1 MHTSTQTVAPAP
13 ALTPGR
19 WTMDANHSAITFAI
33 RHLGLSKVRGRFRVF
48 DVFLDI
54 GPSASEFEVVANIDL
69 ASIDT
74 SNSDR
79 DAHLRSTDFFN
90 VDQHPTMTFRSTR
103 IEPVD
108 DGYTMIGDLTLNG
121 ITRSVT
127 LDVESNGLVVVPAD
141 GRTHFGLSAV
151 GELRRSE
158 FGIEF
163 GLMPIGI
170 DRLALAD
177 KVAFELEMQFL
188 QPPDGSAH
196 RHARDTRTD

>member
-1 MHTSTQTVAPAP
+1 MQSATQTDASSP

-19 WTMDANHSAITFAI
+19 WPIDPTHSAITFAI
-33 RHLGLSKVRGRFRVF
+33 RHLGLNKLRRRFRVF

-74 SNSDR
+74 SNLDR

-90 VDQHPTMTFRSTR
+90 VDQQPTMTFRSTR
-103 IEPVD
+103 IEPAD
-108 DGYTMIGDLTLNG
+108 GGYTMTGDLTLNG

-158 FGIEF
+158 FDIEF
-163 GLMPIGI
+163 GIMPIGI
-170 DRLALAD
+170 DRLAL
-177 KVAFELEMQFL
+177 
-188 QPPDGSAH
+188 
-196 RHARDTRTD
+196 

>member
-1 MHTSTQTVAPAP
+1 MHSATQTGASLP
-13 ALTPGR
+13 ALTQGH
-19 WTMDANHSAITFAI
+19 WTMDPNHSAITFAI

-48 DVFLDI
+48 DVSLNI
-54 GPSASEFEVVANIDL
+54 GPATTDFEVVANIDL

-74 SNSDR
+74 SNPDR
-79 DAHLRSTDFFN
+79 DTHLRSTDFFN

-108 DGYTMIGDLTLNG
+108 DRYTMTGDLTLNG
-121 ITRSVT
+121 ITHSVT

-163 GLMPIGI
+163 GIMPIGI

-177 KVAFELEMQFL
+177 KVAFELDMQFV
-188 QPPDGSAH
+188 QPPDGSSSSPPLA
-196 RHARDTRTD
+196 

>member
-1 MHTSTQTVAPAP
+1 MQSTTQTVASSP

-19 WTMDANHSAITFAI
+19 WPIDPNHSAITFAI

-48 DVFLDI
+48 DVFLNI
-54 GPSASEFEVVANIDL
+54 GPSITEFEVVANIDL

-74 SNSDR
+74 SNPDR

-103 IEPVD
+103 IEPAA
-108 DGYTMIGDLTLNG
+108 DGYTMTGDLTLNG

-127 LDVESNGLVVVPAD
+127 LDVESNGLVAVPAD

-163 GLMPIGI
+163 GIMPIGI

-177 KVAFELEMQFL
+177 KVAFELEMQFV
-188 QPPDGSAH
+188 QPPDGSSSSPPLP
-196 RHARDTRTD
+196 

>member
-1 MHTSTQTVAPAP
+1 MQSDTQTVASAP
-13 ALTPGR
+13 ALPPGR

-33 RHLGLSKVRGRFRVF
+33 RHLGLSKIRGRFRAL
-48 DVFLDI
+48 DVSLNI
-54 GPSASEFEVVANIDL
+54 GPSTSDFEVVANIDL

-74 SNSDR
+74 SNPDR

-121 ITRSVT
+121 VTRRGTNLSDST
-127 LDVESNGLVVVPAD
+127 GLLVVPAD

-151 GELRRSE
+151 GEVRRSE

-163 GLMPIGI
+163 GIMPI
-170 DRLALAD
+170 
-177 KVAFELEMQFL
+177 
-188 QPPDGSAH
+188 
-196 RHARDTRTD
+196 

>member
-1 MHTSTQTVAPAP
+1 MHTSTQTVASSPV
-13 ALTPGR
+13 LTPGR
-19 WTMDANHSAITFAI
+19 WPMDANHSAITFAI
-33 RHLGLSKVRGRFRVF
+33 RHLGLSKVRGRFHAF
-48 DVFLDI
+48 DVSLNI
-54 GPSASEFEVVANIDL
+54 GPSTTNFEIVANIDL

-74 SNSDR
+74 GQPDR
-79 DAHLRSTDFFN
+79 DTHLRSTDFFN

-108 DGYTMIGDLTLNG
+108 DGYSMTGDLTLNG

-163 GLMPIGI
+163 GIMPIGI

-177 KVAFELEMQFL
+177 KVAFELEMQFV
-188 QPPDGSAH
+188 QPPDGSTSPPPH
-196 RHARDTRTD
+196 P

>member
-1 MHTSTQTVAPAP
+1 MVPDDEIGCNRYPGTQWELGAQMQSDTQTVAAAP

-33 RHLGLSKVRGRFRVF
+33 RHLGLSKIRGRFRVF

-74 SNSDR
+74 SNLDR

-90 VDQHPTMTFRSTR
+90 VDQQPTMTFRSTR
-103 IEPVD
+103 IEPAPD
-108 DGYTMIGDLTLNG
+108 AYTMNGDLTLNG
-121 ITRSVT
+121 TPRPGTSA
-127 LDVESNGLVVVPAD
+127 EGSNAVGVGPAD
-141 GRTHFGLSAV
+141 GRPHFGLSAV
-151 GELRRSE
+151 GEQRRSE

-163 GLMPIGI
+163 GL
-170 DRLALAD
+170 
-177 KVAFELEMQFL
+177 
-188 QPPDGSAH
+188 
-196 RHARDTRTD
+196 

>member
-1 MHTSTQTVAPAP
+1 MHSATQTVASSSP

-19 WTMDANHSAITFAI
+19 WPIDPNHSAITFAI

-54 GPSASEFEVVANIDL
+54 GPSTTDFEVVANIDL

-74 SNSDR
+74 SNPDR
-79 DAHLRSTDFFN
+79 DVHLRSTDFFN
-90 VDQHPTMTFRSTR
+90 VEQHPTMTFRSTR
-103 IEPVD
+103 IEPAA
-108 DGYTMIGDLTLNG
+108 DGYTMTGDLTLNG

-127 LDVESNGLVVVPAD
+127 LEVESNGLVVVPAD

-151 GELRRSE
+151 GELRRGEFGTE
-158 FGIEF
+158 FGI
-163 GLMPIGI
+163 MPIGI

-177 KVAFELEMQFL
+177 KVAFELEMQFV
-188 QPPDGSAH
+188 QPPDGSSSSPPLP
-196 RHARDTRTD
+196 

>member
-1 MHTSTQTVAPAP
+1 MQSATQTDASSPE
-13 ALTPGR
+13 LTPGR
-19 WTMDANHSAITFAI
+19 WPIDPNHSAITFAI

-48 DVFLDI
+48 DVFLNI
-54 GPSASEFEVVANIDL
+54 GPSITEFEVVANIDL

-74 SNSDR
+74 GNPDR
-79 DAHLRSTDFFN
+79 DTHVRSTDFFN
-90 VDQHPTMTFRSTR
+90 VDQHPSMTFRSIR
-103 IEPVD
+103 IEPAAG
-108 DGYTMIGDLTLNG
+108 GYTMTGDLTLNG

-141 GRTHFGLSAV
+141 GRTRFGLSAV

-163 GLMPIGI
+163 GIMPIGI

-177 KVAFELEMQFL
+177 KVAFELEMQFV
-188 QPPDGSAH
+188 QPPDGSSSSPPLP
-196 RHARDTRTD
+196 

>member
-1 MHTSTQTVAPAP
+1 MRSTTQTVASAP

-19 WTMDANHSAITFAI
+19 WPIDLNHSAITFAI

-48 DVFLDI
+48 DVSLDI
-54 GPSASEFEVVANIDL
+54 GPSATEFEVVANIDL

-74 SNSDR
+74 SNPDR
-79 DAHLRSTDFFN
+79 DAHVRSTDFFN
-90 VDQHPTMTFRSTR
+90 VDQHPSMTFRSTR
-103 IEPVD
+103 IEPAD
-108 DGYTMIGDLTLNG
+108 GGYTMTGDLTLNG

-127 LDVESNGLVVVPAD
+127 LDVESNGVVAVPAD

-163 GLMPIGI
+163 GIMPIGI
-170 DRLALAD
+170 DRVALAD
-177 KVAFELEMQFL
+177 KVAFELEMQFV
-188 QPPDGSAH
+188 QPPDGSTSPPP
-196 RHARDTRTD
+196 RP

>member
-1 MHTSTQTVAPAP
+1 MHSATKTVASSP

-19 WTMDANHSAITFAI
+19 WPIDLNHSAITFAI

-48 DVFLDI
+48 DVSLDI
-54 GPSASEFEVVANIDL
+54 GPSATEFEVVANIDL

-74 SNSDR
+74 SNPDR
-79 DAHLRSTDFFN
+79 DAHVRSTDFFN

-108 DGYTMIGDLTLNG
+108 DGYAMTGDLTLNG

-127 LDVESNGLVVVPAD
+127 LDVESNGLVDVPAD

-163 GLMPIGI
+163 GIMPIGI

-177 KVAFELEMQFL
+177 KVAFELDMQFVR
-188 QPPDGSAH
+188 PPDGSSSSPPLP
-196 RHARDTRTD
+196 

>member
-1 MHTSTQTVAPAP
+1 MTTIVESQSSSAELFVGAIGSTA
-13 ALTPGR
+13 
-19 WTMDANHSAITFAI
+19 
-33 RHLGLSKVRGRFRVF
+33 
-48 DVFLDI
+48 
-54 GPSASEFEVVANIDL
+54 EVVANIDL

-74 SNSDR
+74 SNPDR
-79 DAHLRSTDFFN
+79 DVHLRSTDFFN
-90 VDQHPTMTFRSTR
+90 VDQHPSMTFRSTR
-103 IEPVD
+103 IEPAD
-108 DGYTMIGDLTLNG
+108 DGYSMTGDLTLNG

-188 QPPDGSAH
+188 QPPDGSSSPPP
-196 RHARDTRTD
+196 RP

>member
-1 MHTSTQTVAPAP
+1 MQSAIRTGASSP

-19 WTMDANHSAITFAI
+19 WPIDPNHSAITFAI
-33 RHLGLSKVRGRFRVF
+33 RHLGLSKIRGRFRVF

-74 SNSDR
+74 GNPDR
-79 DAHLRSTDFFN
+79 DAHVRSTDFFN

-103 IEPVD
+103 IEPAAG
-108 DGYTMIGDLTLNG
+108 GYTMTGDLTLNG

-163 GLMPIGI
+163 GIMPIGI

-177 KVAFELEMQFL
+177 KVAFELDMQFVR
-188 QPPDGSAH
+188 PPDGSSSSPPLP
-196 RHARDTRTD
+196 

>member
-1 MHTSTQTVAPAP
+1 MHAPTQTAASAP
-13 ALTPGR
+13 ALTQGR

-33 RHLGLSKVRGRFRVF
+33 RHLGLSKVRGRFRAFAVS
-48 DVFLDI
+48 LNI
-54 GPSASEFEVVANIDL
+54 APSTADFEVVANIDL

-74 SNSDR
+74 SNPDR

-90 VDQHPTMTFRSTR
+90 GDQHPTMTFRSTR

-108 DGYTMIGDLTLNG
+108 DAYTMTGHLTLNG
-121 ITRSVT
+121 PPRSVP

-163 GLMPIGI
+163 G
-170 DRLALAD
+170 
-177 KVAFELEMQFL
+177 
-188 QPPDGSAH
+188 
-196 RHARDTRTD
+196 

>member
-1 MHTSTQTVAPAP
+1 MSSATQTIASPL

-19 WTMDANHSAITFAI
+19 WPIDPNHSAITFAI

-48 DVFLDI
+48 DVFLNI
-54 GPSASEFEVVANIDL
+54 GPSITEFEVVANIDL

-74 SNSDR
+74 SNPDR

-103 IEPVD
+103 IEPAD
-108 DGYTMIGDLTLNG
+108 DGYTMTGDLTLNG

-177 KVAFELEMQFL
+177 KVAFELEMQFV
-188 QPPDGSAH
+188 QPPDGSSSSPP
-196 RHARDTRTD
+196 RP

>member
-1 MHTSTQTVAPAP
+1 MASATPTIASAP
-13 ALTPGR
+13 ALTQGR

-48 DVFLDI
+48 DIFLDI
-54 GPSASEFEVVANIDL
+54 GPATTDFEVVANIDL

-74 SNSDR
+74 GNPDR
-79 DAHLRSTDFFN
+79 DVHLRSTDFFN

-103 IEPVD
+103 IEPVA
-108 DGYTMIGDLTLNG
+108 DGYTMTGDLTLNG

-127 LDVESNGLVVVPAD
+127 LDVESNGLVVVPAN

-163 GLMPIGI
+163 GIMPIGI

-177 KVAFELEMQFL
+177 KVAFELEMQFV
-188 QPPDGSAH
+188 QPPDGSSSSPPLP
-196 RHARDTRTD
+196 

>member
-1 MHTSTQTVAPAP
+1 MQSATQTDASSPE
-13 ALTPGR
+13 LTPGR
-19 WTMDANHSAITFAI
+19 WPIDPNHSAITFAI
-33 RHLGLSKVRGRFRVF
+33 RHLGLSKIRGRFRAL
-48 DVFLDI
+48 DVSLNI
-54 GPSASEFEVVANIDL
+54 GPSTSDFEVVANIDL
-69 ASIDT
+69 GSIDT

-90 VDQHPTMTFRSTR
+90 VDQHPTITFRSTR
-103 IEPVD
+103 IEPAD
-108 DGYTMIGDLTLNG
+108 DGYTMTGDLTLNG

-188 QPPDGSAH
+188 QPPDSSSSPPP
-196 RHARDTRTD
+196 RP

>member
-1 MHTSTQTVAPAP
+1 MSSATQTIASSL

-19 WTMDANHSAITFAI
+19 WPIDPNHSAITFAI

-74 SNSDR
+74 SNLDR

-90 VDQHPTMTFRSTR
+90 VDLHPTMTFRSTR
-103 IEPVD
+103 IEPAD
-108 DGYTMIGDLTLNG
+108 DRYTMTGDLTLNG

-177 KVAFELEMQFL
+177 KVAFELEMQFV
-188 QPPDGSAH
+188 QPPDGS
-196 RHARDTRTD
+196 

>member
-1 MHTSTQTVAPAP
+1 MASATQTVDSSL

-19 WTMDANHSAITFAI
+19 WPIDPNHSAITFAI
-33 RHLGLSKVRGRFRVF
+33 RHLGLSKVRGRFRAF
-48 DVFLDI
+48 DVSLNI
-54 GPSASEFEVVANIDL
+54 GPSTTDFKVVVNIDL

-74 SNSDR
+74 SNPDR

-103 IEPVD
+103 IEPAD
-108 DGYTMIGDLTLNG
+108 DGYTMTGDLTLNG

-163 GLMPIGI
+163 GIMPIGI

-177 KVAFELEMQFL
+177 KVAFELEMQFV
-188 QPPDGSAH
+188 QPPDGSSSSP
-196 RHARDTRTD
+196 RLP

>member
-1 MHTSTQTVAPAP
+1 MHSATQTVASAP
-13 ALTPGR
+13 TLTPGR
-19 WTMDANHSAITFAI
+19 WSIDPNHSAITFAI

-74 SNSDR
+74 ANPDR
-79 DAHLRSTDFFN
+79 DAHVRSTDFFN

-103 IEPVD
+103 IEPA
-108 DGYTMIGDLTLNG
+108 DGYTMTGDLTFNG

-163 GLMPIGI
+163 GIMPIDI

-188 QPPDGSAH
+188 QPPDSSSSPPP
-196 RHARDTRTD
+196 RP

>member
-1 MHTSTQTVAPAP
+1 MHSATKTVASAP
-13 ALTPGR
+13 ALTQGHWP
-19 WTMDANHSAITFAI
+19 MDANHSAITFAI

-54 GPSASEFEVVANIDL
+54 GPSTTDFEVVANIDL

-74 SNSDR
+74 GHPDR

-90 VDQHPTMTFRSTR
+90 VDQHPTMTFRSTG

-108 DGYTMIGDLTLNG
+108 DGYTMTGDLTLNG

-188 QPPDGSAH
+188 QPPDGSSSPPP
-196 RHARDTRTD
+196 RP

>member
-1 MHTSTQTVAPAP
+1 MNPATPTVAASP

-19 WTMDANHSAITFAI
+19 WPIDPNHSAITFAI

-48 DVFLDI
+48 DVSLNI
-54 GPSASEFEVVANIDL
+54 GPSTTDFEVVANIDL

-74 SNSDR
+74 SNPDR

-103 IEPVD
+103 IEPAA
-108 DGYTMIGDLTLNG
+108 DGYTMTGDLTLNG

-188 QPPDGSAH
+188 QPPDSSSSPPP
-196 RHARDTRTD
+196 RS

>member
-1 MHTSTQTVAPAP
+1 MHSNIRTVDSSA

-19 WTMDANHSAITFAI
+19 WPIDPNHSAITFAI
-33 RHLGLSKVRGRFRVF
+33 RHLGLSKVRGRFRMF
-48 DVFLDI
+48 DVSLNI
-54 GPSASEFEVVANIDL
+54 GPSTTDFEVVANIDL

-74 SNSDR
+74 GNPDR

-103 IEPVD
+103 IEPAD
-108 DGYTMIGDLTLNG
+108 DGYTMTGDLTLNG

-188 QPPDGSAH
+188 QPPDSSSSPPPLP
-196 RHARDTRTD
+196 